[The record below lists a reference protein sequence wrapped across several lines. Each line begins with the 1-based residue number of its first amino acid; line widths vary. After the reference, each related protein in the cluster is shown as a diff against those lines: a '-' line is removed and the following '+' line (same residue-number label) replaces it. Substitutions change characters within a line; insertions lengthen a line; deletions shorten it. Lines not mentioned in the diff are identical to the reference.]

1 MQPEER
7 PEVPE
12 APSAPWRAA
21 SMFTMGAVGLLCKGF
36 LSLNSIETHGMER
49 FLRLLDERREPR
61 ERERGLI
68 TVSNHISVMD
78 DPILWGILP
87 LSYMFTPDNLRWG
100 LASYDLCFTNK
111 GLSTFFT
118 FGQTL
123 PTHRSA
129 HSQHGGLFQ
138 PTITQAIRL
147 LSRGPFLYANDA
159 PEKPTTSLKSPDLID
174 PFSSGH
180 LTFSTNGTDTFPAP
194 SQYTRRRHAW
204 VHIFPEGMIHQSEQ
218 RIMRYFKWGVSRLVL
233 ESEPMPDIVPIFIE
247 GFDDIMS
254 EERTFPRFI
263 PRAFKNVRVTFGEK
277 LNAEEVFGDLRAR
290 WKQMRAKEEQKSGM
304 LEMGV
309 LNDAL
314 KYSDEAVKI
323 RIECTDRIRKAV
335 LDVRRQR
342 GYSDEDPKNNLA
354 STWLREGPSREG
366 RQEDGSITREE

>member
-7 PEVPE
+7 PEAPE

-21 SMFTMGAVGLLCKGF
+21 SVFTMGAVGLLCKGF
-36 LSLNSIETHGMER
+36 LGLNKIETHGMER
-49 FLRLLDERREPR
+49 FLRLLDERREPK

-87 LSYMFTPDNLRWG
+87 LSYMFTPNNLRWG

-111 GLSTFFT
+111 VLSTFFT

-129 HSQHGGLFQ
+129 HSQFGGLFQ

-147 LSRGPFLYANDA
+147 LSRGPFLNADP
-159 PEKPTTSLKSPDLID
+159 PEKPTVSLKSPDLID

-180 LTFSTNGTDTFPAP
+180 LTFSTDGIDTFPAP
-194 SQYTRRRHAW
+194 SQYISRRHAW

-233 ESEPMPDIVPIFIE
+233 ESDPMPDVVPIFIE
-247 GFDDIMS
+247 GFDKIMN

-263 PRAFKNVRVTFGEK
+263 PRPFQNVRVTFGEK
-277 LNAEEVFGDLRAR
+277 LNMEEVFGDLRAR
-290 WKQMRAKEEQKSGM
+290 WKQLRAEEERRSGT
-304 LEMGV
+304 LEVGI
-309 LNDAL
+309 LNEAL
-314 KYSDEAVKI
+314 KHSDEAVKI

-354 STWLREGPSREG
+354 STWLREGTTREG
-366 RQEDGSITREE
+366 HQNDGSITKEE